1 MSCQNNRKRNRDTME
16 NDEVKEEYV
25 GIIRADSIGEPLM
38 EYVGTISADSI
49 GEPLTSFTLCQFHK
63 DLREMRQ
70 NQNIS
75 NILDN
80 KEILVHKK
88 PRYEIYENSMMTLD

>member
-1 MSCQNNRKRNRDTME
+1 MSNENSRKRDRVTME
-16 NDEVKEEYV
+16 YEEVKEEYV
-25 GIIRADSIGEPLM
+25 GIIA
-38 EYVGTISADSI
+38 TDSI
-49 GEPLTSFTLCQFHK
+49 GEPLTSFTLSQFHR
-63 DLREMRQ
+63 DGETMRQ

-88 PRYEIYENSMMTLD
+88 PRYEIYENSMMTVD